1 MPVRR
6 HSIAQTRYQRR
17 RYIAKRLGLIRRIYP
32 YDCRDWYFKHAW
44 RLSKWN
50 LVCSCGLC
58 RDRKYRDGRAA
69 DKDRL
74 RRTMSDEWEGCFLE
88 IG

>member
-1 MPVRR
+1 MAFRR
-6 HSIAQTRYQRR
+6 HSIAQIRYQRR
-17 RYIAKRLGLIRRIYP
+17 RYIAKRLDLIRRLYP
-32 YDCRDWYFKHAW
+32 YDCRAWYFEHAW

-58 RDRKYRDGRAA
+58 RDEKYRDGRARE
-69 DKDRL
+69 KSRV
-74 RRTMSDEWEGCFLE
+74 RRTIDEEWGEGGFE